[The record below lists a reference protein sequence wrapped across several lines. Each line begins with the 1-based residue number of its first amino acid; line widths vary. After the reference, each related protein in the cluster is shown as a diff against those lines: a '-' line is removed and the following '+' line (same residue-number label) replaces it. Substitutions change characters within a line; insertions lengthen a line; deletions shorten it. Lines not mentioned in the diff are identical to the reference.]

1 VNGDHPWSGFRTVLP
16 GESGSSS
23 PEESD
28 RHVLHVLVVDDDIPT
43 LDFLVDAFAANGCLP
58 SRASNAEQALGL
70 LSGQPFNLVVAD
82 IMLPGL
88 SGLDLLRVVRG
99 TRPQTPVVL
108 ITGLPSVNSAVFGL
122 RYGAYDY
129 LSKPFSIAEVQRLLQ
144 HLRTDL
150 DRNGSDRAAAGLG
163 EELVRRERGMEGLFR
178 IGALALQDVAPSVFV
193 ETVLDYALSGLR
205 SDAAL
210 LVLGDEDGQLTHT
223 GRGRPAL
230 VSRLSSLCGASVER
244 LASRGAMEPLTMTGP
259 EHSIAAAATLVPV
272 AGNVMGILCLGRER
286 QRGTFLPDEHELLRA
301 YAQVIALGLQKIDL
315 RDEPESD
322 PVEFMSVFVAAL
334 ESLESKTPYLRGH
347 SARVSLYAGEIATSL
362 GLSRTQV
369 AVIRRA
375 GLLHDLGKLV
385 LPDTILLKPDRL
397 TPEEY
402 ALIQRHPTI
411 GSRILRRLPVF
422 TEEAAAIEHQLE
434 RYDGAGYP
442 GGLKGGAIPLPA
454 RILRV
459 ADAFDAMT
467 SPRPYRPALSPEA
480 ALAELDS
487 GAGVQF
493 DPTVIQA
500 FASIPRPRLAEIGRY
515 YGSRSRC
522 EASGPDLGES
532 GPSSTVDPSR
542 HPSETPADSPIGT
555 AVAGA
560 DQRNGQPPQ
569 PSAEGACLAGA
580 REHWDLIEELK
591 RALGEE
597 TESLRVIEDRLADP
611 AILPRDGR
619 EGGPLDQV
627 IDP

>member
-1 VNGDHPWSGFRTVLP
+1 
-16 GESGSSS
+16 
-23 PEESD
+23 
-28 RHVLHVLVVDDDIPT
+28 VVDDDIPT
-43 LDFLVDAFAANGCLP
+43 LEFLVEAFAAHGCLP
-58 SRASNAEQALGL
+58 SQASNTEQALAL
-70 LSGQPFNLVVAD
+70 LSSQPFNLVVAD

-99 TRPQTPVVL
+99 TRPETPVVL

-122 RYGAYDY
+122 RHGAYDY
-129 LSKPFSIAEVQRLLQ
+129 LSKPFSISEIQRLLQ

-178 IGALALQDVAPSVFV
+178 IGALALQDVAPGVFV

-210 LVLGDEDGQLTHT
+210 LVLGDQDGQLTRT

-230 VSRLSSLCGASVER
+230 LSRLSSLCGDSVER
-244 LASRGAMEPLTMTGP
+244 LAGGVVEPLTVTGS
-259 EHSIAAAATLVPV
+259 EQSIAAIATLVPV
-272 AGNVMGILCLGRER
+272 AGNVMGILCLGRDK
-286 QRGTFLPDEHELLRA
+286 QRGTFLPDEHELLHA
-301 YAQVIALGLQKIDL
+301 YAQVVALGLQKIEL

-334 ESLESKTPYLRGH
+334 ETLEAKTAYLSGH
-347 SARVSLYAGEIATSL
+347 SARVSLYAGEIATNL
-362 GLSRTQV
+362 GLSRSQV

-402 ALIQRHPTI
+402 ALIQRHPAI

-422 TEEAAAIEHQLE
+422 TEEAAAIEHQLL
-434 RYDGAGYP
+434 RYDGADNP
-442 GGLKGGAIPLPA
+442 GGLKGSAIPLPA

-467 SPRPYRPALSPEA
+467 SPRPYRPALSWEA
-480 ALAELDS
+480 AQAELAG

-493 DPTVIQA
+493 DPMVVQA
-500 FASIPRPRLAEIGRY
+500 FASIPGSRLAEIGRY
-515 YGSRSRC
+515 YGSRSQAEAPGSGRDPA
-522 EASGPDLGES
+522 EPPADLPSLAAGASGEPRNGS
-532 GPSSTVDPSR
+532 APSSF
-542 HPSETPADSPIGT
+542 AD
-555 AVAGA
+555 GA
-560 DQRNGQPPQ
+560 ISMGPGEPR
-569 PSAEGACLAGA
+569 
-580 REHWDLIEELK
+580 DLIAQLK
-591 RALGEE
+591 RALGREIGPVG
-597 TESLRVIEDRLADP
+597 VIDKGLAAPSPRNGQGAEPPDP
-611 AILPRDGR
+611 AF
-619 EGGPLDQV
+619 
-627 IDP
+627 DP